1 MIDLAD
7 AKNFLIMNCIF
18 ACRRSHPAANPS
30 ANRHGLLRLKESRSS
45 DGLRAIQSRGAI
57 RKPLSPFSKSKRPN
71 VLLCLSAAKSV
82 FSSNSWC
89 QNQICLA
96 FQMNKYKPVDFAGG
110 QTRCS

>member
-7 AKNFLIMNCIF
+7 AKNFLNLNCIC
-18 ACRRSHPAANPS
+18 ACRRSHSAADPS
-30 ANRHGLLRLKESRSS
+30 ANRHGLLCLQESRSS
-45 DGLRAIQSRGAI
+45 NGLRAIQTQGAI

-82 FSSNSWC
+82 FSSNPWC

-96 FQMNKYKPVDFAGG
+96 FQMNKYKPVYFAGG